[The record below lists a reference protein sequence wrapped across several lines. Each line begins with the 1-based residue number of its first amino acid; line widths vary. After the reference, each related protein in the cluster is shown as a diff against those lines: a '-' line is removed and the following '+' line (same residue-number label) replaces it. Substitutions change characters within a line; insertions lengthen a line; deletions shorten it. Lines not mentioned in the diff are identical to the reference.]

1 MSVAPCLRAVWVHT
15 SGGLHERACNPSL
28 FVAMTDAS
36 SPVPPRAPALEIFV
50 DGSNFNLA
58 RHYDGIAIDV
68 DLNLLATRLSRGYHF
83 IKLRYYTSPLPDVRS
98 PAYRGQQKFFDQ
110 VRQSRRVE
118 LVLGRHE
125 PRTDRHGERYHVE
138 KETDVNLAVD
148 MVVGAYEDRFDVAM
162 LVAGDTDYVRAI
174 RAVQARGKRVVWCH
188 LPAQKHT
195 HHLAQLCDER
205 RELDERFLR
214 TCALSPRRHRG

>member
-1 MSVAPCLRAVWVHT
+1 
-15 SGGLHERACNPSL
+15 
-28 FVAMTDAS
+28 MTDHPTQQS
-36 SPVPPRAPALEIFV
+36 RPPAVEIFV

-58 RHYDGIAIDV
+58 RIYDGISFRV

-83 IKLRYYTSPLPDVRS
+83 VKLHYYTSPLPDVRS
-98 PAYRGQQKFFDQ
+98 PAYRTQQKFFDEL
-110 VRQSRRVE
+110 RRSRRVD

-125 PRTDRHGERYHVE
+125 PRTDRYGQRYHVE

-148 MVVGAYEDRFDVAM
+148 MVVGAYEERYDAAM
-162 LVAGDTDYVRAI
+162 LVAGDTDYVRAV

-195 HHLAQLCDER
+195 DQLAQLCDER
-205 RELDERFLR
+205 CELDEKFLR
-214 TCALSPRRHRG
+214 TCVLGRHR